1 MQNSPVRAIVWLY
14 KPKL

>member
-1 MQNSPVRAIVWLY
+1 MLY

>member
-1 MQNSPVRAIVWLY
+1 LY